1 MLLLS
6 VSFILG
12 RVLFSMKYMFEE
24 QSLSITIF
32 EANDLPSADEDTGTS
47 DPYIRVML
55 LPDTKRRFETL
66 VRKIIFIACKTKSSA
81 VAGNVTF
88 CHIFYSYY
96 TQYNESSFL
105 RHKRK
110 AKLSHLYF

>member
-1 MLLLS
+1 
-6 VSFILG
+6 
-12 RVLFSMKYMFEE
+12 MKYMFEE

-66 VRKIIFIACKTKSSA
+66 VRKIIFIACKFKLRA
-81 VAGNVTF
+81 VAGIVTF
-88 CHIFYSYY
+88 CHIFYSYS
-96 TQYNESSFL
+96 TNESSIFF
-105 RHKRK
+105 
-110 AKLSHLYF
+110 A